1 MGKQTIEPR
10 SRNKPQLPPPYS
22 TDTRSLQSPW
32 LQATGLTGFIEA
44 THICMYV
51 FIFEKQVLMREFFMI
66 MSIIGQKIR
75 DLWTIPQ
82 HVSGMQFPFIFRMF
96 EMKCWFLNFDFSKV
110 TLPKTILY
118 EITVFTAGKSR
129 AVKAPVH
136 ISLLPDPPCS
146 GAPRR
151 LRSPKTV

>member
-22 TDTRSLQSPW
+22 TDTRSLESPW
-32 LQATGLTGFIEA
+32 LQATGLICFIEV
-44 THICMYV
+44 HPPLYV
-51 FIFEKQVLMREFFMI
+51 CIFEKQVLMREFSMI
-66 MSIIGQKIR
+66 MSKIGQKIR
-75 DLWTIPQ
+75 DLWTIVQ

-96 EMKCWFLNFDFSKV
+96 EMKCWFLNFDFSKM

-129 AVKAPVH
+129 AVRDPVH
-136 ISLLPDPPCS
+136 ISLLPDPPRS

-151 LRSPKTV
+151 LRSPETV